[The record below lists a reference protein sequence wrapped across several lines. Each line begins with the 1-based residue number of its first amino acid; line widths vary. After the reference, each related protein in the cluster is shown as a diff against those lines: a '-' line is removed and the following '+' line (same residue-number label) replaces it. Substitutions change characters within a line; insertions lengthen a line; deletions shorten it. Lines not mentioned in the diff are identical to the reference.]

1 MLESLMR
8 QVVQLS
14 SRFFVLWMVVVVVVL
29 LRR

>member
-14 SRFFVLWMVVVVVVL
+14 SRFFVLWMVVVVVL